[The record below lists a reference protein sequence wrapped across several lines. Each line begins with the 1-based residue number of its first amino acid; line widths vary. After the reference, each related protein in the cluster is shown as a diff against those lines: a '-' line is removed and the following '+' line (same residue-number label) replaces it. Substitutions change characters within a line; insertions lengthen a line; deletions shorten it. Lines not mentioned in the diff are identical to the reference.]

1 MSILC
6 YIIFFICNTIPSIP
20 PNLDILDQYVYHLT
34 ALIILKFLLNPS
46 TNTSLM
52 IEEQVITKIVS
63 LLDKNLGE
71 TYENLI
77 HSVIKP
83 YFGRPYTSEDLDKIK
98 IK

>member
-1 MSILC
+1 
-6 YIIFFICNTIPSIP
+6 
-20 PNLDILDQYVYHLT
+20 
-34 ALIILKFLLNPS
+34 
-46 TNTSLM
+46 M